1 MESFQKAAAG
11 GDCVA
16 LMNIGGMYFNGDGV
30 PQDKNQAQSWFAKA
44 EACNGSNLDWM
55 RDKAARYR
63 ERAAAGRLPVVQ
75 AGPAPAAGAGT
86 GDIEKFAKS
95 VLAMLATSFATD
107 ALNAN
112 SSAASDVNY
121 ADLLRQLQAI
131 RVSACLRAGLAFAND
146 CR

>member
-1 MESFQKAAAG
+1 
-11 GDCVA
+11 
-16 LMNIGGMYFNGDGV
+16 
-30 PQDKNQAQSWFAKA
+30 
-44 EACNGSNLDWM
+44 M

-63 ERAAAGRLPVVQ
+63 ERAAAGRLPAVQ
-75 AGPAPAAGAGT
+75 AGPAPGAGAGT

-95 VLAMLATSFATD
+95 VLAMLATSLATD

-112 SSAASDVNY
+112 SSAASEVNY